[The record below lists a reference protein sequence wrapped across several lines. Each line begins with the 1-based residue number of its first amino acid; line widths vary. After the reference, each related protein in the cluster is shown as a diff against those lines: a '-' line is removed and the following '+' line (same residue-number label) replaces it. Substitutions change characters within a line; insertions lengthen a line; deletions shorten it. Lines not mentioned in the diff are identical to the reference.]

1 MLLHKVEVGDNEG
14 VIMDEIKIVDVKPQL
29 VAGITKTGSYKLIA
43 ELLPKL
49 YEYAGLKRAQFTGP
63 PVFLCHEVTV
73 EKVMEADKNG
83 TANVEV
89 TAPIANKIDETDE
102 IKCYT
107 LPGGKMA
114 KTIHKGP
121 YQDCGPTYEKLYK
134 WIEEKGKKIT
144 GPVREVYLN
153 DPREVGE
160 EEALTEIYAPIE

>member
-1 MLLHKVEVGDNEG
+1 
-14 VIMDEIKIVDVKPQL
+14 MDEITIVDVKPQL
-29 VAGITKTGSYKLIA
+29 VAGIKKTGSYKIIA

-49 YEYAGLKRAQFTGP
+49 YEYAGSKGAQFAGP
-63 PVFLCHEVTV
+63 PVFVCHEVTV

-89 TAPIANKIDETDE
+89 AAPIAAKIPETDE
-102 IKCYT
+102 ITCYE

-160 EEALTEIYAPIE
+160 EEALTEIYAPI

>member
-1 MLLHKVEVGDNEG
+1 
-14 VIMDEIKIVDVKPQL
+14 MDEITIVDVQPQL
-29 VAGITKTGSYKLIA
+29 VAGITRVGQYKIIA

-49 YEYAGLKRAQFTGP
+49 YGYAGSKGAKFSGP
-63 PVFLCHEVTV
+63 PVFVCHEVTV
-73 EKVMEADKNG
+73 ENVMEADKNG

-89 TAPIANKIDETDE
+89 AAPIAEKIPETDE

-107 LPGGKMA
+107 LLGGKMA
-114 KTIHKGP
+114 KTVHKGP

-134 WIEEKGKKIT
+134 WIDEQGKKIT

-160 EEALTEIYAPIE
+160 AEALTEIYAPIE

>member
-1 MLLHKVEVGDNEG
+1 
-14 VIMDEIKIVDVKPQL
+14 MDEITVVDVKPQL

-49 YEYAGLKRAQFTGP
+49 YQYAGSMGAQFAGP
-63 PVFLCHEVTV
+63 PLFLCHEVTV
-73 EKVMEADKNG
+73 ENVMEADKNG
-83 TANVEV
+83 TAIIEV
-89 TAPIANKIDETDE
+89 VAPIATKIEETDE

-107 LPGGKMA
+107 IPGGKMA

-134 WIEEKGKKIT
+134 WLEEQGKRIT
-144 GPVREVYLN
+144 GPVRESYLN
-153 DPREVGE
+153 DPRQVGE